1 MFPHL
6 KANLASFFE
15 DHNQKIFFGASF
27 GMQIL
32 SWLAHNW
39 AMALGIFATS
49 LVPLYFSWRKFRE
62 ELRQTQRM
70 NDLAYEE
77 KLFELEQKKKQK

>member
-6 KANLASFFE
+6 KTNFLSFFE
-15 DHNQKIFFGASF
+15 DHNQKIFFGASI
-27 GMQIL
+27 GMQVL
-32 SWLAHNW
+32 SWLANNW
-39 AMALGIFATS
+39 AMAIGIFATS
-49 LVPLYFSWRKFRE
+49 LVPLYFSWLKTRE

-77 KLFELEQKKKQK
+77 KLFELNQKKNKK